1 MKAKEIRSM
10 TVEEIENKVTELQ
23 DKLFKQKIQ
32 KSLGQADNL
41 FKIRT
46 TKKDIARM
54 KTILTEKARLENE
67 KSRGKEREG

>member
-10 TVEEIENKVTELQ
+10 TIEEIDNKVIEFQ

-41 FKIRT
+41 YKIRN
-46 TKKDIARM
+46 TKKDIARFR
-54 KTILTEKARLENE
+54 TILAEKRLNNGKSGRKE
-67 KSRGKEREG
+67 KKG